1 MPNGEGSRAAAGV
14 IMPEENN
21 ITISKGSILIY
32 RVFDIGGEVSLAEV
46 EKCLAG
52 DSRRVR
58 FCLAT
63 DVRKA
68 IIIREAPLMIDLGE
82 KPLRIG
88 DAHFRAE
95 VSAKIWNYGVMSVT
109 VRLPIPENISWGG
122 LVDIAAQIENSREI
136 DAVATDYKN
145 SLRERILPAIEN
157 PTDWGTFE
165 DYITWFIEKIEGV
178 NDPAQLLLK
187 ADIPGLILA
196 ENREPLSEN
205 SRKFIVE
212 NALQYGKNDLAVID
226 WNSALIVSPD
236 GQRDVADVIEFCL
249 THLLE
254 MRYYDELLEQKLLIL
269 YDSIEKTRGAIIKN
283 PYARLA
289 EDASREYIEFSEFLG
304 RVENSLKTVG
314 DSYLATV
321 FRTANR
327 EFRFGD
333 WRQSIARKMESLA
346 QISELLQGE
355 INARRSHLLEA
366 IIILLIAI
374 EIVPVFWDAFMK

>member
-1 MPNGEGSRAAAGV
+1 M
-14 IMPEENN
+14 IMPEEIN
-21 ITISKGSILIY
+21 ITISKGSILVY

-58 FCLAT
+58 FSLAT

-68 IIIREAPLMIDLGE
+68 IIIREAPLIIDLGE

-88 DAHFRAE
+88 DTHFRAE

-109 VRLPIPENISWGG
+109 VQLPIPENISWDG
-122 LVDIAAQIENSREI
+122 LKDIAVQIENSQEI
-136 DAVATDYKN
+136 DAVTADYKN

-157 PTDWGTFE
+157 PTDWATFE
-165 DYITWFIEKIEGV
+165 DYITWFIEKIEGI
-178 NDPAQLLLK
+178 NDPAQLLSK

-236 GQRDVADVIEFCL
+236 GQRDVADVIEFSL

-254 MRYYDELLEQKLLIL
+254 MRYYDDLLEEKLFIL
-269 YDSIEKTRGAIIKN
+269 YDSIEEKRGLIIRN
-283 PYARLA
+283 PYSRIA

-327 EFRFGD
+327 EFRFDD
-333 WRQSIARKMESLA
+333 WRQSIDRKMKSLA

-366 IIILLIAI
+366 IIILLIAV
-374 EIVPVFWDAFMK
+374 EIIPVFWDAFMK